1 MLGCS
6 DPTHPVHCSPPAF
19 MSVWF
24 QCSFDDFFFKRDKKE
39 AGFIRRNLSS
49 PISFTKKRK
58 LLKNTGDDMFTL
70 YMLGNQDIL
79 HRCVLRIIPDHQ
91 RIYGPSF
98 KQLKLG
104 FHMKIQ
110 ITENEL

>member
-1 MLGCS
+1 MVTIDFPFLK
-6 DPTHPVHCSPPAF
+6 F
-19 MSVWF
+19 
-24 QCSFDDFFFKRDKKE
+24 FFFKRDKRE
-39 AGFIRRNLSS
+39 AAFIVICIRRNLSS

-79 HRCVLRIIPDHQ
+79 HRCVLRVIPDHQ

-104 FHMKIQ
+104 FCMKIH
-110 ITENEL
+110 ITETEL

>member
-24 QCSFDDFFFKRDKKE
+24 QRNFDIFFFKRDKRE
-39 AGFIRRNLSS
+39 AAFIVICIRRNLSS

-58 LLKNTGDDMFTL
+58 LLKNTGDDIFINLKPLRDQNLKMNVEDFLDLEKVTG
-70 YMLGNQDIL
+70 GNF
-79 HRCVLRIIPDHQ
+79 C
-91 RIYGPSF
+91 
-98 KQLKLG
+98 
-104 FHMKIQ
+104 
-110 ITENEL
+110 